1 VNKTKTPPIYRLYY
15 FLRNLLTPNQN
26 LIYLIIESI
35 LIGAIISIF
44 IYHYNS
50 EIIPIISVLLSFSS
64 ISIIHYFWTKP
75 EDRKKEYKSLNI
87 NFKKFAILLIIS
99 ITPLSLLYF
108 YSTIPTLIILTSI
121 TAIYTSTLYSRS
133 KKYLEE
139 RSYYTSPKSEISDKW
154 YYASLYI
161 EKGIEHLDKENNFR
175 AYYWSYKAE
184 KEYESITEIEERH
197 FINKGAGELK
207 RVAELIT
214 EAIFLDK
221 REQSAYIDAINKSF
235 ESSYNYFT
243 RRFCDECNQH
253 KHVSE
258 VFSTFIDGEHKV
270 FCEKCYHSNGKKDE
284 KDKQKYSRGSNK
296 NSRTNNTQKNKHTV
310 SMSIKEACSK
320 LDIEKPLTESKINE
334 AYKNK
339 VKKTHPD
346 VGGSEKEFKE
356 TEKAK
361 EILMKEV

>member
-1 VNKTKTPPIYRLYY
+1 MNKTKTPPIYRVYY

-35 LIGAIISIF
+35 LIGVIISTV
-44 IYHYNS
+44 IYNYNS
-50 EIIPIISVLLSFSS
+50 EIIPVISILLSFSS

-87 NFKKFAILLIIS
+87 DFKKFSILTIIS
-99 ITPLSLLYF
+99 IIPLSLLYI
-108 YSTIPTLIILTSI
+108 YSTTYTLIILTTI
-121 TAIYTSTLYSRS
+121 IILYTYTLYSRS
-133 KKYLEE
+133 KKYIEE

-161 EKGIEHLDKENNFR
+161 ERGIEHLDKENNFR

-184 KEYESITEIEERH
+184 KEYEDITEREERH

-207 RVAELIT
+207 GVAELIT

-235 ESSYNYFT
+235 EASYDYFT

-253 KHVSE
+253 KHISDVY
-258 VFSTFIDGEHKV
+258 STFIDGEHKV
-270 FCEKCYHSNGKKDE
+270 FCEKCYNSNGEQDNKNKE
-284 KDKQKYSRGSNK
+284 KYSKSSN

-334 AYKNK
+334 AYKDS

-346 VGGSEKEFKE
+346 VGGSVEEFKE

-361 EILMKEV
+361 EILMDEV